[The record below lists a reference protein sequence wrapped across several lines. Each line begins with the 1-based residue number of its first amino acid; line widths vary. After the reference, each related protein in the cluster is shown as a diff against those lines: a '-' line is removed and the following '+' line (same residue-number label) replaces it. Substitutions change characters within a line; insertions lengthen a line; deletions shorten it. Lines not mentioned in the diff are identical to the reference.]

1 MRIGNRRGLAL
12 AALALALAA
21 GQYPAV
27 QSVLAAP
34 TRPVIL
40 GVRSDLVNDTI
51 TITGRDFGDAPS
63 VTLGGTPLV
72 VNSAGDGSIV
82 AALPAGVSGMNHLLE
97 VSAGNRS
104 DQTTVWIPGE
114 GILTRGP
121 IVVESTESNVRIVAG
136 GSRVTVDPAGGVR
149 VESAGALTVD
159 AGGALTLRG
168 TSVRIDSATSIRLN
182 AATSLDLT
190 SNSTAK
196 LASAGVMTVA
206 GSVIRLN

>member
-1 MRIGNRRGLAL
+1 MRIGHRRGLAT
-12 AALALALAA
+12 AALALAFAA
-21 GQYPAV
+21 GQYPVV

-51 TITGRDFGDAPS
+51 TITGRDFGDAPA
-63 VTLGGTPLV
+63 VTLGATPLV
-72 VNSAGDGSIV
+72 VTSAGDASIV
-82 AALPAGVSGMNHLLE
+82 AELPAGVSGMNHLLA
-97 VSAGNRS
+97 VAAGNRS
-104 DQTTVWIPGE
+104 DQTTIWIPGE

-121 IVVESTESNVRIVAG
+121 IAVESTESNVRIVAG
-136 GSRVTVDPAGGVR
+136 TSRVTVDPAGGVQID
-149 VESAGALTVD
+149 SAGPLTLN

-182 AATSLDLT
+182 AATSLDLS
-190 SNSTAK
+190 SNATAR
-196 LASAGVMTVA
+196 LASGGVMTVT